1 MVAIFSYN
9 LDTAKKNFKEAK
21 CQLITLSDYNSL
33 INEAL
38 ESNYITDD
46 DLQSLVKWRENP
58 EKWGK

>member
-1 MVAIFSYN
+1 
-9 LDTAKKNFKEAK
+9 LDIARKSFNDAK
-21 CQLITLSDYNSL
+21 CRLITLSDYNSL

-38 ESNYITDD
+38 ESNYISDD